1 MTEEPWKLSDY
12 APDPSLDASKND
24 EFADFNDDWTLK
36 ADIAPE
42 SSGVCAGIQPTP
54 YKWRPAAKIPP
65 RQWLFARH
73 LIKGFLSLTV
83 APGGLGKSSMV
94 LVEALAMATGEPLL
108 GDAPPM
114 PLRVWVWNG
123 EDPREE
129 IERRIAA
136 ACLHYGIQP
145 DDIADRLMI
154 DSGRDVPISLATAN
168 GGGVQVAK
176 PVTEALIA
184 AIKASKVDVLIIDP
198 FVTSHTVPENDTT
211 AMNAV
216 VAQWRLIADATGCA
230 VELVH
235 HTSKAGAM
243 NADDFGVYASRG
255 AGALIDG
262 VRSARVLSRM
272 RDDEAEKFG
281 IEDAPASYFRVT
293 MGKAN
298 LAPPEKAV
306 WRRMIGVRL
315 ENGRDWWQQGDTVG
329 VCLPWTPPDAFE
341 GVSIRDLKRVQDAI
355 AACQEAP
362 KANERSADWC
372 GYVIADVMGLD
383 AGKGLKKADQTA
395 AQRIAR
401 AKVRTLLSGW
411 VKSGAIAQESVRS
424 ARDGRDIKII
434 VVGEPV
440 TPDEMAGAR

>member
-1 MTEEPWKLSDY
+1 MNTTD
-12 APDPSLDASKND
+12 AFDSLQPLPPMDAYGPVQTVATIN
-24 EFADFNDDWTLK
+24 
-36 ADIAPE
+36 
-42 SSGVCAGIQPTP
+42 PTAFHL
-54 YKWRPAAKIPP
+54 RPASEIPP
-65 RQWLFARH
+65 RQWLFGQH
-73 LIKGFLSLTV
+73 LIRGFLSLTV

-94 LVEALAMATGEPLL
+94 LVEALAMATGKPLL
-108 GDAPPM
+108 GDAPPK

-136 ACLHYGIQP
+136 ACLKYDIQLE
-145 DDIADRLMI
+145 DIADRLMI
-154 DSGRDVPISLATAN
+154 DSGRDVPIQIATAN

-176 PVTEALIA
+176 PVTDALIA
-184 AIKASKVDVLIIDP
+184 AIRANGVDVLIVDP

-216 VAQWRLIADATGCA
+216 VAQWRLIADVTGCA
-230 VELVH
+230 IELVH

-272 RDDEAEKFG
+272 REEEAEKFG
-281 IEDAPASYFRVT
+281 IEDAPASYFRVN

-306 WRRMIGVRL
+306 WRHMVGVRL
-315 ENGRDWWQQGDTVG
+315 GNGRDWWMDGDTVG
-329 VCLPWTPPDAFE
+329 VCLPWTPPDAFA
-341 GVSIRDLKRVQDAI
+341 GVSLKDLKRVQDAI
-355 AACQEAP
+355 DACEEAP

-372 GYVIADVMGLD
+372 GYIIADVMGLD

-395 AQRIAR
+395 AQRISR
-401 AKVRTLLSGW
+401 AKVRTLISGW
-411 VKSGAIAQESVRS
+411 IKSGAIAQDTIRS
-424 ARDGRDIKII
+424 ARDGRDVK
-434 VVGEPV
+434 VLAVGEPV
-440 TPDEMAGAR
+440 TAGDLSGLSS

>member
-1 MTEEPWKLSDY
+1 MKIEQLPTETPF
-12 APDPSLDASKND
+12 APIRGENEKKIS
-24 EFADFNDDWTLK
+24 
-36 ADIAPE
+36 
-42 SSGVCAGIQPTP
+42 PTTFHL
-54 YKWRPAAKIPP
+54 RPACEIPP
-65 RQWLFARH
+65 RQWLYGQH
-73 LIKGFLSLTV
+73 LIRGFLSLTV

-94 LVEALAMATGEPLL
+94 LVEALAMAIGRPLL
-108 GDAPPM
+108 GDALPQ

-136 ACLHYGIQP
+136 VCLKYDIQV

-154 DSGRDVPISLATAN
+154 DSGRDVPIQIATAN
-168 GGGVQVAK
+168 GGGVQIAK
-176 PVTEALIA
+176 PVTEDLIA
-184 AIKASKVDVLIIDP
+184 AIRASKVDVLIVDP

-216 VAQWRLIADATGCA
+216 VAQWRMIADATGCA
-230 VELVH
+230 IELVH

-272 RDDEAEKFG
+272 RNEEAERFG
-281 IEDAPASYFRVT
+281 IEDEPASYFRVS

-306 WRRMIGVRL
+306 WRHMVGVRL
-315 ENGRDWWQQGDTVG
+315 ENGRDWWLDGDTVG
-329 VCLPWTPPDAFE
+329 VCLPWTPPDAFG
-341 GVSIRDLKRVQDAI
+341 GVSLKDLKRVQDSI
-355 AACQEAP
+355 GACEEAP
-362 KANERSADWC
+362 KASERSADWC
-372 GYVIADVMGLD
+372 GFLIADVMGYD
-383 AGKGLKKADQTA
+383 AGNGLKKAEQTA

-401 AKVRTLLSGW
+401 AKVRSLLTGW
-411 VKSGAIAQESVRS
+411 IKTNALTVDTIRS
-424 ARDGRDIKII
+424 ARDGRDVKVL
-434 VVGEPV
+434 VVGEHV
-440 TPDEMAGAR
+440 TAEELAGAR

>member
-1 MTEEPWKLSDY
+1 MNTTDAFHSLQPLPPVDAYEPVQT
-12 APDPSLDASKND
+12 AAAINPTA
-24 EFADFNDDWTLK
+24 FNL
-36 ADIAPE
+36 
-42 SSGVCAGIQPTP
+42 
-54 YKWRPAAKIPP
+54 RPAADIPP
-65 RQWLFARH
+65 RQWLFGQH
-73 LIKGFLSLTV
+73 LIRGFLSLTV

-108 GDAPPM
+108 GDAPPK

-136 ACLHYGIQP
+136 ACLQYDIQS

-154 DSGRDVPISLATAN
+154 DSGRDVPIQIASAN

-184 AIKASKVDVLIIDP
+184 AIKASKVDVLIVDP

-216 VAQWRLIADATGCA
+216 VAQWRLIADVTGCA
-230 VELVH
+230 IELVH

-243 NADDFGVYASRG
+243 NADDFGIYASRG

-272 RDDEAEKFG
+272 REEEAEKFG
-281 IEDAPASYFRVT
+281 IEDAPASYFRVN

-306 WRRMIGVRL
+306 WRHMVGVRL
-315 ENGRDWWQQGDTVG
+315 ENGRDWWADGDTVG

-341 GVSIRDLKRVQDAI
+341 GVSVKDLKRVQDAI
-355 AACQEAP
+355 DACEEPP
-362 KANERSADWC
+362 KANERNADWC
-372 GYVIADVMGLD
+372 GFVIADVMGLD

-401 AKVRTLLSGW
+401 AKVRTLLSVW
-411 VKSGAIAQESVRS
+411 IKSGAIAQDTIRS
-424 ARDGRDIKII
+424 ARDGRDVK
-434 VVGEPV
+434 VLAVGEPV
-440 TPDEMAGAR
+440 TAEELAGSK

>member
-1 MTEEPWKLSDY
+1 MNTTDAFNSLQPLPPIEAYEPVQT
-12 APDPSLDASKND
+12 AAVINPTA
-24 EFADFNDDWTLK
+24 FNL
-36 ADIAPE
+36 
-42 SSGVCAGIQPTP
+42 
-54 YKWRPAAKIPP
+54 RPAAEIPP
-65 RQWLFARH
+65 RQWLFGKH
-73 LIKGFLSLTV
+73 LIRGFLSLTV

-108 GDAPPM
+108 GDAPPK

-123 EDPREE
+123 EDPHEE

-136 ACLHYGIQP
+136 ACLKYDIQA

-154 DSGRDVPISLATAN
+154 DSGRDVPIQIATAN

-176 PVTEALIA
+176 PITEALIA
-184 AIKASKVDVLIIDP
+184 AIKASKVDVLIVDP

-216 VAQWRLIADATGCA
+216 VAQWRLIADATQCA
-230 VELVH
+230 IELVH

-272 RDDEAEKFG
+272 RDEEAEKFG
-281 IEDAPASYFRVT
+281 IEDAPSSYFRVN

-306 WRRMIGVRL
+306 WRHMVGVRL
-315 ENGRDWWQQGDTVG
+315 GNGRDWWRDGDTVG
-329 VCLPWTPPDAFE
+329 VCLPWTPPDAFAD
-341 GVSIRDLKRVQDAI
+341 VSVRDLKQVQDAI
-355 AACQEAP
+355 DGCEELP

-372 GYVIADVMGLD
+372 GFVIADVMGLD
-383 AGKGLKKADQTA
+383 AGKGLKKVDQTA

-401 AKVRTLLSGW
+401 AKVRTLLSVW
-411 VKSGAIAQESVRS
+411 IKSGAIAQDTIRS
-424 ARDGRDIKII
+424 ARDGRDVK
-434 VVGEPV
+434 VLMVGEPV
-440 TPDEMAGAR
+440 TAAELAGSK

>member
-1 MTEEPWKLSDY
+1 MTVMTRS
-12 APDPSLDASKND
+12 ALDARSVQIPLDDVDVAHAKKTVV
-24 EFADFNDDWTLK
+24 AFN
-36 ADIAPE
+36 
-42 SSGVCAGIQPTP
+42 PTAFRL
-54 YKWRPAAKIPP
+54 RPAADIPP
-65 RQWLFARH
+65 REWLFGQH
-73 LIKGFLSLTV
+73 LIRGFLSLTV

-94 LVEALAMATGEPLL
+94 LVEALAMATGQSLL
-108 GDAPPM
+108 GDAPPE

-136 ACLHYGIQP
+136 ACLQYDIKS

-154 DSGRDVPISLATAN
+154 DSGRDVPIQIATAN

-184 AIKASKVDVLIIDP
+184 AIKASKVDVLIVDP

-216 VAQWRLIADATGCA
+216 VAQWRLIADTTGCA
-230 VELVH
+230 IELVH

-272 RDDEAEKFG
+272 REEEAERFG

-298 LAPPEKAV
+298 LVPPEKAV
-306 WRRMIGVRL
+306 WRHMVGVRL
-315 ENGRDWWQQGDTVG
+315 GNGRDWWLDGDTVG
-329 VCLPWTPPDAFE
+329 VCLAWVPPDAFE
-341 GVSIRDLKRVQDAI
+341 GVSVRDLKRVQDAI
-355 AACQEAP
+355 AACEEPP
-362 KANERSADWC
+362 KANERSAGWC
-372 GYVIADVMGLD
+372 GYIIADVLGLD
-383 AGKGLKKADQTA
+383 AGKELKKAEQTA

-401 AKVRTLLSGW
+401 AKVRNLLSGW
-411 VKSGAIAQESVRS
+411 IKSGAIAQDTIRS
-424 ARDGRDIKII
+424 ARDGRDVKVIA
-434 VVGEPV
+434 VGEPV
-440 TPDEMAGAR
+440 TAEELAGSK